1 MIPVNLQPSNLRDF
15 LRSRRSVRKFTDAP
29 VADELLREILET
41 ATYAPSAHGMQPWRF
56 VVVDSQGTRSALGTA
71 LTGQMR
77 ADMQAENAPETEIR
91 ERVERSLRR
100 MSEAPQ
106 IILLCRDAEA
116 QRAQHPAEEQMGMQ
130 SVAMAGLQLMLAAH
144 AHGLGTVWIC
154 WPLYAGAETRH
165 ALNLPASW
173 QPQGMILLGHP
184 AEEPREKKLKP
195 FDEVTIFASLS

>member
-1 MIPVNLQPSNLRDF
+1 MNLQPADLQEF
-15 LRSRRSVRKFTDAP
+15 LRSRRSIRKFTDAP
-29 VADELLREILET
+29 VADEVLREIIET

-56 VVVDSQGTRSALGTA
+56 VVVDSQGARSALGAA

-77 ADMQAENAPETEIR
+77 ADMQAENAPETEISQ
-91 ERVERSLRR
+91 RVERSLRR
-100 MSEAPQ
+100 MSEAPK

-130 SVAMAGLQLMLAAH
+130 SVAMAGLQLMLAAR

-154 WPLYAGAETRH
+154 WPLYAGAETRR
-165 ALNLPASW
+165 ALKLPVSW

-184 AEEPREKKLKP
+184 AEEPREKNLKLL
-195 FDEVTIFASLS
+195 DDVTIFTSLR